1 MTIDPF
7 WGGVLSTLFV
17 EMVAIFVYAIYKAKK
32 DK

>member
-17 EMVAIFVYAIYKAKK
+17 EMAALIIAGVWKTLKK
-32 DK
+32 